1 MGIILKNIKTILSYR
16 ELLLSLTL
24 REIKV
29 KYKQSV
35 LGVLWAILQPL
46 SMMIIFTI
54 VFSKFV
60 RIPSDGI
67 PYPIFSYSAI
77 LPWSFFV
84 TSLSFASNS
93 ILNNAALVNKIYF
106 PREIFPIS
114 AILAAFVDFLIASVI
129 FLAMSLFYQITIK
142 MTMIY
147 LIPILLIQIALTLGI
162 AFFTSAVNVRFR
174 DIKYAVPLFMQ
185 LWMYASPIIYPI
197 SVVPERYRFIYS
209 LNPMTGIIDSY
220 RKVILEG
227 DPPNF
232 KYLGISIVVTLAIVF
247 YSYRYFKEAE
257 KTFADVI

>member
-1 MGIILKNIKTILSYR
+1 MKLILKNINEILKYR
-16 ELLLSLTL
+16 ELLISITL

-29 KYKQSV
+29 KYKQSI
-35 LGVLWAILQPL
+35 LGMLWSILQPL
-46 SMMIIFTI
+46 LMMIVFTI

-60 RIPSDGI
+60 RVPSDGI
-67 PYPIFSYSAI
+67 PYPIFSYSAL

-93 ILNNAALVNKIYF
+93 IINNAALINKIYF

-129 FLAMSLFYQITIK
+129 FIVMLFLYQVSININ
-142 MTMIY
+142 IVY
-147 LIPILLIQIALTLGI
+147 VIPILFIQIALTLGI

-197 SVVPERYRFIYS
+197 SVVPERLYIA
-209 LNPMTGIIDSY
+209 LIQ
-220 RKVILEG
+220 
-227 DPPNF
+227 
-232 KYLGISIVVTLAIVF
+232 
-247 YSYRYFKEAE
+247 
-257 KTFADVI
+257 